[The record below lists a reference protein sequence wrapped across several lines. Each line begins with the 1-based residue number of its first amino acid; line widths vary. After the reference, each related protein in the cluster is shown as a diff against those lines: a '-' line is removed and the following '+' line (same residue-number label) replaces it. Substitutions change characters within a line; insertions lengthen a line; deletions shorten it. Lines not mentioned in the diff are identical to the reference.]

1 MLNKKSQM
9 QKSTYLMIPF
19 IRSFK
24 NNKNLM
30 VLGLLL
36 VVWDQEEVN
45 MRIDWKCGVKE
56 LYPVSQM
63 FYL

>member
-45 MRIDWKCGVKE
+45 MRIDWKWGVKE